1 MHVLTLL
8 IYIRK
13 ILQSWSDVIGTVSLF
28 QHDGTGER
36 RRMRLAEIAKGL
48 TNRDEIELT
57 VDKLASGVGL
67 NQCAKQLPRGGFY
80 YHADK
85 I

>member
-1 MHVLTLL
+1 
-8 IYIRK
+8 
-13 ILQSWSDVIGTVSLF
+13 
-28 QHDGTGER
+28 
-36 RRMRLAEIAKGL
+36 MRLAEIAKGL

-67 NQCAKQLPRGGFY
+67 KQYAKQLPRGGFY